1 MSVPTA
7 EQSLRCERKGIP
19 FAFIRR
25 ALYIAVGALL
35 IFATVKKAQQ
45 LATVPSVGEGLLE
58 SYWLNFL
65 AVEWELFLGLWLISG
80 PYPEQTRKFTA
91 AFFVLLFMISAYKYL
106 SGELYCG
113 CFGSLPIRAW
123 QTAILDAFV
132 VIALIGTGKSQSK
145 IRPIPVKRIILVFV
159 LWGIANIP
167 LLRFVSPSDPVD
179 HSAPWSVYAGDDD
192 QMNCVLIP
200 ENWVGKKFPLP
211 VLQDEIGLSPE
222 LYNNFNIENGTVILF
237 HFDCVKCKD
246 AIEKLPSVDDVTF
259 IEIPSEENNGQ
270 LFSLD
275 KYVTLPKDCHWWC
288 ETPVIIKVQNG
299 IVRSVN
305 EGEDL

>member
-1 MSVPTA
+1 MSVPVA
-7 EQSLRCERKGIP
+7 EQSSHCERQG
-19 FAFIRR
+19 AALGFIGRV
-25 ALYIAVGALL
+25 LYIAVGALL
-35 IFATVKKAQQ
+35 IFAAVKKAQQ

-91 AFFVLLFMISAYKYL
+91 TFFVLLFVISAYKYL
-106 SGELYCG
+106 SGERYCG

-132 VIALIGTGKSQSK
+132 VVAFLGTGKSQSK
-145 IRPIPVKRIILVFV
+145 IRPIPVKRIILVFI

-167 LLRFVSPSDPVD
+167 LLSFVSPSDPVN
-179 HSAPWSVYAGDDD
+179 HSAPWSVYAGDDGR
-192 QMNCVLIP
+192 MNCVLTP
-200 ENWVGKKFPLP
+200 KNWVGKKFPLP
-211 VLQDEIGLSPE
+211 ELLDEIGSSTEP
-222 LYNNFNIENGTVILF
+222 YSGFNIEDGTVVLF
-237 HFDCVKCKD
+237 HFDCAKCKD
-246 AIEKLPSVDDVTF
+246 AIEKLPSVDDVIF

-270 LFSLD
+270 LFSLG
-275 KYVTLPKDCHWWC
+275 KYVTLPTGCHWWC
-288 ETPVIIKVQNG
+288 ETPVTIKVQNG

-305 EGEDL
+305 GEEDL